1 MRPRPSKILALS
13 LALLFVLGAADALAR
28 QKKPRIKRDVGQT
41 ITRDYDGT
49 PIIMRGLK
57 INPAPGAGR
66 DVEPPKRSVDPMRVY
81 PRSNSSYV
89 PPPVPSP
96 SGGPPA
102 PSALPQ
108 GPGVYKP
115 PPIPSFID

>member
-1 MRPRPSKILALS
+1 
-13 LALLFVLGAADALAR
+13 
-28 QKKPRIKRDVGQT
+28 
-41 ITRDYDGT
+41 
-49 PIIMRGLK
+49 MRGLK

-66 DVEPPKRSVDPMRVY
+66 DVEPPKRSVDPMRSY

-102 PSALPQ
+102 PSALQQ

-115 PPIPSFID
+115 PPINSFSDRVTNCIHSFPLNAGIGNNPTERGAYVRQCAN